1 MKITVK
7 FRQLKKLKN
16 HKKKVNLKIK
26 TNFSLINRIFKI
38 NNLCYHKKI
47 EDKMNKNKIK
57 KSKSRINKIN

>member
-26 TNFSLINRIFKI
+26 TKISLISRIFKI